1 MSDDCKRMESHA
13 CPMSTCAAWRPE
25 LEAVVKLAGEV
36 RSSGV
41 AVTLAERVPVS
52 FDFSHRW
59 REPWARPLVPHL
71 FLAEATAR
79 TPVTAPVLDI
89 GGKVLDPG
97 VTFTVEGHVEA
108 GPPKGRGKNR
118 RAEISYGA

>member
-1 MSDDCKRMESHA
+1 MESHA

-71 FLAEATAR
+71 FLAEAMRAR
-79 TPVTAPVLDI
+79 RSQRRCSTSAARSWT
-89 GGKVLDPG
+89 PG
-97 VTFTVEGHVEA
+97 VTFNVGGHVEA